1 MNGYAARGLEICGG
15 VLGIC
20 GGVLGICGG
29 VLGICGGVLGTV
41 GSKILQLTGHP
52 EMQIKR
58 VAAGEVVWG
67 GEGMDRCSS
76 RELISDNQ

>member
-1 MNGYAARGLEICGG
+1 
-15 VLGIC
+15 
-20 GGVLGICGG
+20 
-29 VLGICGGVLGTV
+29 
-41 GSKILQLTGHP
+41 
-52 EMQIKR
+52 MQIKR